1 MIDYQSIGVRIRAV
15 RIEKG
20 LTQEQL
26 AERAGVGTTH
36 VSHIE
41 TGNTIP
47 SLKVFIDIINTL
59 GCSADELLCLEVK
72 QAKPIFTGWIAQ
84 ALEDCGEK
92 ETRII
97 TDTVLALKASLRKQ
111 KVDEKE

>member
-1 MIDYQSIGVRIRAV
+1 MIDYQSIGARIRAA
-15 RIEKG
+15 RIKKG

-26 AERAGVGTTH
+26 AERTGVGTTH

-59 GCSADELLCLEVK
+59 DCSADELLCLEVK
-72 QAKPIFTGWIAQ
+72 QAKPIFTGWIAE
-84 ALEDCGEK
+84 ALKDCGEK

>member
-1 MIDYQSIGVRIRAV
+1 MIDYQTIGARIRAV

-20 LTQEQL
+20 MTQEQL
-26 AERAGVGTTH
+26 AEKAGVGTTH
-36 VSHIE
+36 ISHIE

-47 SLKVFIDIINTL
+47 SLKVLIAIINTL
-59 GCSADELLCLEVK
+59 ECSADELFCLEVR
-72 QAKPIFTGWIAQ
+72 QAKPIFTGWIAE

-111 KVDEKE
+111 KVDGGE